1 MRLDLLS
8 ILIVEDVA
16 PMRQLLMAILSAL
29 GVGTILSA
37 ASGDEGFDIFCNE
50 TPDIVITDWHM
61 EPGDG
66 IELTQKIRTS
76 PLSPNKTAPV
86 IMLTGFSALKK
97 IEQSRDAGVT
107 EYLSKPFTAEKLI
120 KRITHV
126 IENPRDFILTAS
138 YFGPDRRRRE
148 LTGYS
153 GPYRRAADTSVD
165 MNDVVLVG

>member
-1 MRLDLLS
+1 MAMRLDLLS

-76 PLSPNKTAPV
+76 PLSARTMRANSRAMAGSSSAIKT
-86 IMLTGFSALKK
+86 
-97 IEQSRDAGVT
+97 
-107 EYLSKPFTAEKLI
+107 
-120 KRITHV
+120 
-126 IENPRDFILTAS
+126 
-138 YFGPDRRRRE
+138 
-148 LTGYS
+148 
-153 GPYRRAADTSVD
+153 
-165 MNDVVLVG
+165 VV